1 MDERRS
7 PRAQE
12 PVGHP
17 RKQRRNRTDGV
28 AKGIL
33 MTVLTLMLV
42 GVCTVA
48 MLFGIFMKYVNTSL
62 LPTLDVKA
70 EDYTIPELRGV
81 LPEPGQRRVGGVPE
95 GPRTGKPRLGGHR
108 RYGAGTVGG
117 GSLH

>member
-17 RKQRRNRTDGV
+17 RKQRRNRTAGA

-70 EDYTIPELRGV
+70 EDYTMALSSVVYYQNRDSGEWV
-81 LPEPGQRRVGGVPE
+81 EFQKVH
-95 GPRTGKPRLGGHR
+95 GHR
-108 RYGAGTVGG
+108 VRIRDRWQ
-117 GSLH
+117 

>member
-7 PRAQE
+7 PQAQE
-12 PVGHP
+12 PVRHP
-17 RKQRRNRTDGV
+17 RKQRRNRTAGA

-62 LPTLDVKA
+62 LPTLDVSA
-70 EDYTIPELRGV
+70 SSAT
-81 LPEPGQRRVGGVPE
+81 
-95 GPRTGKPRLGGHR
+95 T
-108 RYGAGTVGG
+108 A
-117 GSLH
+117 